1 MKSAPT
7 ILAILAL
14 AGVTAT
20 SGQAQAPSPMSQ
32 SSMSG
37 TKMSRADMNTMMSC
51 KRMSNTAMMKNKRC
65 SDMIKMHPAM
75 MKMSSQD
82 MKKMSACMK
91 MSSKAMMADKR
102 CASMMEMHHK
112 KTMSQ

>member
-1 MKSAPT
+1 MKSAHT

-20 SGQAQAPSPMSQ
+20 SGQAQAPNPMSH

-37 TKMSRADMNTMMSC
+37 MKMSRADMNTMMSC
-51 KRMSNTAMMKNKRC
+51 KRTSNAAMMKSKRC
-65 SDMIKMHPAM
+65 STMMKMHPAM
-75 MKMSSQD
+75 MKMSSRD
-82 MKKMSACMK
+82 MKTMSSCMK
-91 MSSKAMMADKR
+91 MSNKTMMADKR

-112 KTMSQ
+112 KTMSH